1 MDDLQ
6 NYKLQ
11 LQQVE
16 AALTTDPNNEELIKL
31 KFDLKEVIKL
41 THDLI
46 KSQQQEK
53 RQANGMDAKD
63 PILLAVLANKWK
75 VGDQCMAP
83 WSEDNKYYEATIDAI
98 SEDGI
103 VNVTF
108 NEYKNTDVT
117 MLSQLK
123 SVAKRP
129 ASDWA
134 DQKSKKRKM
143 QAAAVAGSD
152 PNKQREYL
160 KKKKQRKLQRFKELE
175 EERELE
181 KNKWLAFTNK
191 SSKKGVI
198 KKSIFATPENVNGRV
213 GIGTCGV
220 SGREMTKFSNG
231 EKWRRGA

>member
-83 WSEDNKYYEATIDAI
+83 WSEDGKYYEATIDAI
-98 SEDGI
+98 SEDGV
-103 VNVTF
+103 VNITF

-152 PNKQREYL
+152 PHKQREYL

>member
-83 WSEDNKYYEATIDAI
+83 WSEDGKYYEATIDSI
-98 SEDGI
+98 SEDGV
-103 VNVTF
+103 VNITF

-134 DQKSKKRKM
+134 DQKSKKM

-181 KNKWLAFTNK
+181 KNKCLQRKA
-191 SSKKGVI
+191 S
-198 KKSIFATPENVNGRV
+198 
-213 GIGTCGV
+213 
-220 SGREMTKFSNG
+220 
-231 EKWRRGA
+231 